1 MLIRKLKHFQDLG
14 HTVIFLI
21 GDFTG
26 MIGDPSGRNAVRK
39 QLSREEVAKNAD
51 TYKEQVFKILD
62 PQKTVL
68 DFNSRWMSALSSEDF
83 VRLASHY
90 TVARMLERD
99 DFNNRLKNNQPISM
113 HEILYPLVQ
122 GYDSVALKAD
132 VELGGTDQKFNL
144 LVGRELQKEYGQE
157 PQVVLTMP
165 ILEGLDGVQKM
176 SKSLNNSIGIKDS
189 PQEMFGKIMSI
200 SDELMFRYYELCS
213 DVRMSE
219 INELRQD
226 IVSGK
231 RHPRMVKAEL
241 AKLIIR
247 DFHSPEAAVAAEQEF
262 NRIFRQKMDPE
273 DIEEKRLHG
282 SHQKIRLAKLIAQFG
297 LAPSA
302 TAAHRLIEQG
312 AVTWNNERVS
322 NIRAELDCSIPT
334 THILKVGKRRFVKVI
349 VESNS
354 GPQS

>member
-1 MLIRKLKHFQDLG
+1 VLIRKLKHFQDLG

-26 MIGDPSGRNAVRK
+26 MIGDPSGRNVARK
-39 QLSREEVAKNAD
+39 QLSRDEVVQNAD

-68 DFNSRWMSALSSEDF
+68 DFNSRWMLPLSSEDF

-99 DFNNRLKNNQPISM
+99 DFHNRLKNNQPISI

-122 GYDSVALKAD
+122 GYDSVALNAD

-200 SDELMFRYYELCS
+200 SDELMFRYYELCTDLRVS
-213 DVRMSE
+213 A
-219 INELRQD
+219 INGLRQD
-226 IVSGK
+226 ILSGK
-231 RHPRMVKAEL
+231 KHPRMVKVEL
-241 AKLIIR
+241 AKRIIC
-247 DFHSPEAAVAAEQEF
+247 DFHSPEAALAAEQEF
-262 NRIFRQKMDPE
+262 NRIFREKRDPE
-273 DIEEKRLHG
+273 DIEEKRLH
-282 SHQKIRLAKLIAQFG
+282 QAPDKVRLAKLIAQFG
-297 LAPSA
+297 LAPSVA
-302 TAAHRLIEQG
+302 EANRLIEQG

-322 NIRAELDCSIPT
+322 SIRAELDCSVPV
-334 THILKVGKRRFVKVI
+334 THILKVGKHRFVKVV
-349 VESNS
+349 VESNPS
-354 GPQS
+354 PQS